1 MKSRAFSRPAPHQAT
16 AAAVALVAV
25 LVCRPA
31 VAECKDD
38 LAASQKSLAA
48 TRAGVEQVATAPE
61 AQKCPA
67 WRKHYAAMIEVRA
80 VFARCD
86 AGARRAEHA
95 AQLEAS
101 IADFKRQVPR
111 NCKP

>member
-1 MKSRAFSRPAPHQAT
+1 MKSRAFSRLAPHRAT
-16 AAAVALVAV
+16 TAAVALVAV
-25 LVCRPA
+25 LACGPA
-31 VAECKDD
+31 LAECKDE
-38 LAASQKSLAA
+38 LVASQKNLMA
-48 TRAGVEQVATAPE
+48 TRAGIEQVAAAPE

-67 WRKHYAAMIEVRA
+67 WRKHYAAMIKVRD

-86 AGARRAEHA
+86 SGARRAEHA